1 MPVMDGLT
9 AIQELRQMEA
19 RGEIK
24 GRIPVL
30 AVTANARQ
38 EQLETVSVY
47 NLVCLLP
54 TRRRT
59 LIDFCSCGFP

>member
-1 MPVMDGLT
+1 MPVMDGIA

-19 RGEIK
+19 RGEIR

-38 EQLETVSVY
+38 EQLETVSNTNTFLRGEDPY
-47 NLVCLLP
+47 LLFAP
-54 TRRRT
+54 K
-59 LIDFCSCGFP
+59 C